1 MAKNLINGYLMG
13 LENKRRK
20 NMKDLH
26 LHTNISDGKNTPMEM
41 INKLIELGVNE
52 ASITDHDAFDS
63 YLVISKEADKKEKGK
78 LIFGNL
84 TVYTGIELDCI
95 FGDKFIIEILGYGF
109 DSEDKELKEYASNI
123 QTQRKNRIKKYIS
136 AVNEKFGESTITEEE
151 IFNDNCK
158 TYLKPHIVHPLLDK
172 KIFTEYKEANNFLK
186 SVPNNDIERINARD
200 AVKLI
205 HKAGGKAFLAHPGVY
220 DYEYDDIV
228 NIINTL
234 TNKGLDGI
242 ELNYPYA
249 YVQSYKY
256 DETKANELISSLERL
271 FPEIEYSQGSDSH
284 SIEQLKELHG
294 LKNKWAVM

>member
-1 MAKNLINGYLMG
+1 M
-13 LENKRRK
+13 
-20 NMKDLH
+20 
-26 LHTNISDGKNTPMEM
+26 
-41 INKLIELGVNE
+41 
-52 ASITDHDAFDS
+52 
-63 YLVISKEADKKEKGK
+63 
-78 LIFGNL
+78 IFGNL

-228 NIINTL
+228 KIHKTASWSIAYNPSVNGSRLVSSRTFELLASGCNIL
-234 TNKGLDGI
+234 S
-242 ELNYPYA
+242 NYIFFC
-249 YVQSYKY
+249 
-256 DETKANELISSLERL
+256 N
-271 FPEIEYSQGSDSH
+271 
-284 SIEQLKELHG
+284 
-294 LKNKWAVM
+294 